1 MATAIDDN
9 DADGQLDKSIWRLL
23 DFRCT
28 SSEHEFP
35 STFAPEKFTK
45 NQKNKEKLSAL
56 FSEKSYFA
64 GVDKFSGIVQNSFV

>member
-28 SSEHEFP
+28 NMSSIKQFGLTELFRARDA
-35 STFAPEKFTK
+35 SCTK
-45 NQKNKEKLSAL
+45 GKKMGKIKNRRLELQ
-56 FSEKSYFA
+56 
-64 GVDKFSGIVQNSFV
+64 GIVNES